1 MGHSLRRWVALLL
14 ALAPCCFP
22 SRAVDAAASRTRSAR
37 IYLQINAADGE
48 PVRNLSAANFS
59 LVGDQRRLP
68 FTLANSTLRRQHNK
82 ASLPTTHLLVVPGP
96 FLQGVTR
103 PCDQL
108 APVLRARWKVQ
119 LLDTSGAL
127 RSDSTCGGAIQ
138 VVHRSERQ
146 ALEALERANGR
157 RVLLYVTTVN
167 RALSHELQQRMAH
180 AGITM
185 YDVGGREPYF
195 IDIQQYPSASIPTE
209 PAQMSAATVEATR
222 LGPANVSQP
231 GIARPETSLNAA
243 LSDAIKDAAGA
254 YVLGTRLEDAVDTL
268 SLKLRHTQPGWT
280 IVGWVVANHGPAPQL
295 EITQ

>member
-22 SRAVDAAASRTRSAR
+22 SRAVDASASRTRSAR
-37 IYLQINAADGE
+37 IYLQINAADGA
-48 PVRNLSAANFS
+48 PVGYLSARNFS
-59 LVGDQRRLP
+59 LTSANRTLS
-68 FTLANSTLRRQHNK
+68 FTLANSTLRRHNK
-82 ASLPTTHLLVVPGP
+82 ASLPPTHLLVVPGP

-103 PCDQL
+103 PCEQL

-119 LLDTSGAL
+119 LLDTSNAL
-127 RSDSTCGGAIQ
+127 PGESTCPRGAIQ
-138 VVHRSERQ
+138 VVHGSELQ
-146 ALEALERANGR
+146 ALEALERADGR

-167 RALSHELQQRMAH
+167 RSLSHALQQRMAH
-180 AGITM
+180 AGIMM

-195 IDIQQYPSASIPTE
+195 IDIQQHPSASIPIE
-209 PAQMSAATVEATR
+209 PAQMSAAAVEATR
-222 LGPANVSQP
+222 LAPANVMQGS
-231 GIARPETSLNAA
+231 IARPENSLNAA

-254 YVLGTRLEDAVDTL
+254 YVLGTRLQDAVDTL

-280 IVGWVVANHGPAPQL
+280 IVGWVAVDHGPAPRL